1 MLSYTKIID
10 HFDDEPDLKIIRQ
23 EVFVEEQAC
32 PPEIEWDEL
41 DAVATHFIVR
51 TDEHEPI
58 ATARL
63 IPLEQGAASLG
74 RYAVRKPFRG
84 QGIAA
89 KLLAYT
95 IAYARSQGFT
105 HLQLSAQIYAAR
117 LYEAE
122 GFVREGDPYEE
133 AGIPH
138 IKMTKAL
145 IGRQQT
151 AAGILGDDPAV
162 HRFSN
167 AADYAEAVLQLATQA
182 RYRLLLV
189 TPDLEKG
196 VLDQSAVL
204 DEFVRLVRDQPRNHI
219 RIICADDKPAVQQS
233 NRLAALAQRMTSS
246 LEIRT
251 LRKDVPFPDQVYLI
265 ADQSGILLRHDH
277 RSPAG
282 FVCFHDPG
290 LVRRLSDAFTQ
301 LWESSEENREI
312 KPLTL

>member
-1 MLSYTKIID
+1 MLSYTKIVD
-10 HFDDEPDLKIIRQ
+10 RFEDEPDLKLIRQ

-32 PPEIEWDEL
+32 PPELEWDEL
-41 DAVATHFIVR
+41 DAVATHFLVR
-51 TDEHEPI
+51 TDEHEPV

-63 IPLEQGAASLG
+63 IPLEKGAASLG
-74 RYAVRKPFRG
+74 RYAVRKSFRG

-95 IAYARSQGFT
+95 IAYARSQGFVS
-105 HLQLSAQIYAAR
+105 LQLSAQIYVAR

-122 GFVREGDPYEE
+122 GFVRVEAPYEE

-138 IKMTKAL
+138 IKMTRSL
-145 IGRQQT
+145 IERQHT
-151 AAGILGDDPAV
+151 EAGILGDDPAV
-162 HRFSN
+162 HRFSSTE
-167 AADYAEAVLQLATQA
+167 AYADAVRKLITQA
-182 RYRLLLV
+182 RYRLLLL

-196 VLDQSAVL
+196 ILDQAAVL
-204 DEFVRLVRDQPRNHI
+204 GEIVRLVRDQPRNHV
-219 RIICADDKPAVQQS
+219 RIICADDKAAVQQS
-233 NRLAALAQRMTSS
+233 NRLAALGQRMTSS

-251 LRKDVPFPDQVYLI
+251 LRKDVLFPDQVYLI

-277 RSPAG
+277 RAPAG
-282 FVCFHDPG
+282 FVCYHDPA
-290 LVRRLSDAFTQ
+290 LVRRLADVFTQ

>member
-1 MLSYTKIID
+1 MLSYTKIIER
-10 HFDDEPDLKIIRQ
+10 FDDEPDLKLIRQ

-32 PPEIEWDEL
+32 PPDLEWDEL

-51 TDEHEPI
+51 TDEHEPV

-74 RYAVRKPFRG
+74 RYAVRKHFRG

-89 KLLAYT
+89 KLLSYT
-95 IAYARSQGFT
+95 IAYARSQGFS

-122 GFVREGDPYEE
+122 GFVREGEPYEE

-138 IKMTKAL
+138 IRMTKL
-145 IGRQQT
+145 LTGRQQA
-151 AAGILGDDPAV
+151 AAGLLGDDPTV
-162 HRFSN
+162 HRFSKTR
-167 AADYAEAVLQLATQA
+167 AYAEAVVSLASQA
-182 RYRLLLV
+182 RYRLLLL

-196 VLDQSAVL
+196 VMDQPALLDQ
-204 DEFVRLVRDQPRNHI
+204 FVRLIRDQPRNHI
-219 RIICADDKPAVQQS
+219 RIICADDKAAVQQS
-233 NRLAALAQRMTSS
+233 NRLAALGQRMTSS

-251 LRKDVPFPDQVYLI
+251 LRRDIPFPDQVYLI

-277 RSPAG
+277 RAPAG
-282 FVCFHDPG
+282 FICYHDPG
-290 LVRRLSDAFTQ
+290 LVRRLSDAFTL